1 MSLIIVCNPIYAEAN
16 KPEDIVVSLGK
27 DLTNDQRNQILNL
40 FGVKDDI
47 RIIEVTNAEERKYL
61 GKYVEDKVIGTR
73 SLSCAY
79 VENLKDGSGIT
90 VETYNIT
97 WVTKEMFENAL
108 VTAGIRDAR
117 VKVAAPINVSGT
129 AALTGIIKAFEGAT
143 GINISEAEKDA
154 ANEELARTGKLG
166 EEIGKEKATELIRE
180 IKREIVERNLKNENQ
195 IREVVI
201 RIAGELNINLN
212 KQQTDEIV
220 GLMRKISNL
229 NLNIQDIEGQLRG
242 ITNRVR
248 EIAKDNQEVRSILQQ
263 IIDLFRRLF
272 SSIFG
277 WIGN

>member
-79 VENLKDGSGIT
+79 VENLEDGSGIT

-277 WIGN
+277 WIGK